1 MEKHNELLSFK
12 QKILIMKKLV
22 SLLLF
27 ASGIFISEAFAQ
39 TQLRNFD
46 DLVHALNTGKTVR
59 AVIHY
64 GDCMLIDDNEIQ
76 ESAPDAV
83 GGMDFDVYEYIA
95 RQSVR
100 NEKAFVVSSAAK
112 LIQNPK
118 GEGFVYNYGKIRADE
133 DGKVKITVN
142 YVNPTDYS
150 VLMDENFFTEIND
163 GNNKGAAYFYIKSCE

>member
-1 MEKHNELLSFK
+1 MKNYLH
-12 QKILIMKKLV
+12 MKKLIFV
-22 SLLLF
+22 LLF
-27 ASGIFISEAFAQ
+27 ISGFLVSEAFAQ
-39 TQLRNFD
+39 IQLKSFD

-76 ESAPDAV
+76 ETSPDAV
-83 GGMDFDVYEYIA
+83 GGMDFDVYEYFA

-112 LIQNPK
+112 LIQNPT

-142 YVNPTDYS
+142 YVEPVDYT
-150 VLMDENFFTEIND
+150 VLMDENFFTEINN
-163 GNNKGAAYFYIKSCE
+163 GENKGAAYFYIKTDQ